1 MLSSQYSSLLVTKD
15 LETTNA
21 LFSCVLV
28 ELSNNLLRRVA
39 EVQTQPPSCAA
50 RRPPTTLSFLGAS
63 CLFAFW
69 FFFEFPAPLFTLR
82 TLQLRDCYP
91 VIAVCFRLHL
101 SSFIFHLVLNNCSVL
116 YTLQRE
122 SSPSRVHHIIPTHSF
137 PYSDVLSHRGTLL
150 AVLRHP
156 AHTAFPT
163 PRLTFVIDYYIGRIA
178 VQTILS

>member
-1 MLSSQYSSLLVTKD
+1 M
-15 LETTNA
+15 
-21 LFSCVLV
+21 
-28 ELSNNLLRRVA
+28 
-39 EVQTQPPSCAA
+39 
-50 RRPPTTLSFLGAS
+50 RRPPPADHFFIFGR

>member
-1 MLSSQYSSLLVTKD
+1 M
-15 LETTNA
+15 
-21 LFSCVLV
+21 
-28 ELSNNLLRRVA
+28 A

-50 RRPPTTLSFLGAS
+50 RRPPTIFSFLGAV
-63 CLFAFW
+63 CLLFG